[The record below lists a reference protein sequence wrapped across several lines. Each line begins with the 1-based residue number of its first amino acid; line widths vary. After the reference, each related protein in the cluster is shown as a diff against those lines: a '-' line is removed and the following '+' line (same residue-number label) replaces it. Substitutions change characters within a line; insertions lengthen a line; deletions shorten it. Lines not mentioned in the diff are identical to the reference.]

1 MHNKL
6 TGFFASLAGVGA
18 FVMAGWAGY
27 ALYPAGGAVGNDHQS
42 SKSSKA
48 ESVEVQSVTKGNGP
62 SGTQSEAADAAEP
75 FFKYL
80 RWYADETANGRLNAC
95 LEFNQPVAKEQEVE
109 LRPYLDIAP
118 ETAIALSVRGESL
131 CVGGLSYDT
140 EYNLT
145 LKEGL
150 PSNKADLTLG
160 ADQNLTVSFGD
171 KPAFVGFTDNG
182 IILPKSETGGLSIE
196 TVNVDAL
203 DITVERVNHRIL
215 SQTEPNAGTQSLEG
229 EYSYDYEAWEEKVE
243 VWSGELN
250 VANESNVTV
259 KTIFPLQKITK
270 DLDYGAYIV
279 TAKRA
284 TDKENDNRVAQ
295 AWRWIVSTDM
305 ALTSYTGADEMHV
318 NVRSLKSAELVGNV
332 RLELI
337 ARNNEILSSVQ
348 TGADGRASFPSTLLR
363 GEGNIA
369 PKMILAYG
377 PKNDFAMLD
386 LSRSPLD
393 MTAYDVEG
401 RTAQSPIDVFAYTE
415 RGVYRPGET
424 VYLTALLR
432 GDKGGARFDRPVKLT
447 LTKPDGGI
455 AFEQSYESQN
465 MAGALAVDYELPA
478 DAPRG
483 VWTMALLPEG
493 MDNEKRVRFDVQDF
507 VPQKLKLISN
517 LADERLTADAKS
529 TLNLQADFLYGAPGA
544 SLEGE
549 AEARVQIENDPFENY
564 KGYNFGDTQ
573 ETFEERI
580 VEIGTGITDENGQ
593 LNLTVD
599 LAGQDIEWSYPLR
612 LMITS
617 GVAEPGGRFVR
628 KTQYVPLRT
637 QDSYIGFKTGFEGDY
652 ASRNAPV
659 EIDMVNLTAS
669 GEVIDSALNWTLF
682 EEIHDFQWYRE
693 NGEWRY
699 RKDVSDIALFDG
711 ALEVNGGPANWSR
724 KLPSGQYRLEATGPD
739 GDKAA
744 LRFNV
749 GWARPGSGVDAP
761 DRITMGKVEEKVR
774 PGQSVTLSV
783 NSPYAGVGDFV
794 IANETV
800 QSIQTV
806 ALPEGESELTFTFD
820 KSWGDSVYAMV
831 TLYTPEAK
839 DGRSI
844 QRRAAGMSYIALDRS
859 NQTLDVTFEVDEVI
873 KPRQTYEVAV
883 QVANIPKGE
892 EAWVSLAA
900 VDEGI
905 LQLTQYESPDAA
917 KYLYGKK
924 AFSLDVRDDYARLL
938 NPNLGTAAILPQGG
952 DSLGGAGLSVVPTQT
967 VALYQGPVRV
977 KNGQT
982 VIALDIPDF
991 QGQLRI
997 MATAWSASAV
1007 GSGDQDLTVRDPVPL
1022 TVGLPRFLAPG
1033 DKAIATASLDNL
1045 DGAVGDY
1052 SVGAVSELTSK
1063 DAVSFSLARDERR
1076 DISIPIAAEG
1086 LGVSDFNLNV
1096 SGPEGYARNNSL
1108 QIETRSPYRPQVT
1121 KKLTELAPNQ
1131 SYALSS
1137 LNLDGF
1143 IPEVTDVT
1151 LSVSNLPGLDAQTYL
1166 QALSVYP
1173 YGCTEQ
1179 TASTAMPLLFVNQ
1192 LGGIQGLSDEQRR
1205 ARIDLAIKRLVA
1217 RQDAQGAFG
1226 LWRVNDG
1233 NSSPWLQVYVTEF
1246 LLLAK
1251 ENGQA
1256 VPQDALDRALPAVRQ
1271 ISEPNR
1277 YTNLNLNF
1285 NYGWNNSGGLEQ
1297 DIRGYERAAYAH
1309 YVLALA
1315 DAVDVP
1321 DLRYLADN
1329 HSQNITSP
1337 LALTY
1342 LGTALSKIG
1351 DTRRANG
1358 IFNLAKQQ
1366 RGGPNNPDDYYASD
1380 IRNAAAMI
1388 AVAHDYLGEAQN
1400 SELLNY
1406 VAAATQDAQY
1416 LNTQEQSFLVRM
1428 IASLDAGQGELS
1440 LKAEGVNLTK
1450 SKTSQS
1456 VNLDGQSISEGQSI
1470 QNVGDKPVWISAT
1483 ISGLPDSDPGSVA
1496 QGYNVEKQMFSMTG
1510 QAISQNRLVKG
1521 ERAIIRVRINPEQQR
1536 SAMIVLADLL
1546 PAGVEIESILVPD
1559 EAGDAGPYRFL
1570 GDLTDLDMAEMRDDR
1585 FVASERV
1592 NRWDDGE
1599 ISVAYIVRAVTQ
1611 GDFVFPG
1618 AVAEDMYRPE
1628 FNGRTEANRLVI
1640 QGPGSN

>member
-1 MHNKL
+1 MQSKLSGILATL
-6 TGFFASLAGVGA
+6 TGIGAFALAG
-18 FVMAGWAGY
+18 WIGY
-27 ALYPAGGAVGNDHQS
+27 AVYPAGGISGNSPES
-42 SKSSKA
+42 SASSSSTGIDVQPAIDKPRSETEA
-48 ESVEVQSVTKGNGP
+48 HSGESELTIFRYV
-62 SGTQSEAADAAEP
+62 
-75 FFKYL
+75 

-95 LEFNQPVAKEQEVE
+95 LEFNRPVAQEQEVE
-109 LRPYLDIAP
+109 LRPYIDIFP
-118 ETAIALSVRGESL
+118 DEAIALSVRGKSL
-131 CVGGLSYDT
+131 CVGGLSFDT

-150 PSNKADLTLG
+150 PADEAEVSLG
-160 ADQNLTVSFGD
+160 ADQNVTVSFGD

-182 IILPKSETGGLSIE
+182 IILPKTETGGLSIE

-215 SQTEPNAGTQSLEG
+215 SQTEPNAGSQSLEG
-229 EYSYDYEAWEEKVE
+229 EYSYGYEAWDERVE
-243 VWSGELN
+243 VWSGELD
-250 VANESNVTV
+250 VANESNAAV
-259 KTIFPLQKITK
+259 KTIFPLQEITK

-284 TDKENDNRVAQ
+284 TEKENDNRVAQ

-332 RLELI
+332 RLDLI
-337 ARNNEILSSVQ
+337 AQNNDLLGSVE
-348 TGADGRASFPSTLLR
+348 TGSTGRASFPSALLR
-363 GEGNIA
+363 GDGNIA
-369 PKMILAYG
+369 PKMVLAYG
-377 PKNDFAMLD
+377 PNNDFAMLD

-401 RTAQSPIDVFAYTE
+401 RTAQSPIDIFAYTE

-432 GDKGGARFDRPVKLT
+432 GEKGEARFDRPVRLT

-455 AFEQSYESQN
+455 AFEQSYQSRD

-493 MDNEKRVRFDVQDF
+493 METEKRVRFDVQDF
-507 VPQKLKLISN
+507 VPQKLKLVSN
-517 LADERLTADAKS
+517 ITDERLTAEMES
-529 TLNLQADFLYGAPGA
+529 ILNLQADFLYGAPGA

-549 AEARVQIENDPFENY
+549 AEARVQIENEPFENY
-564 KGYNFGDTQ
+564 KGFNFGDTQ
-573 ETFEERI
+573 ETFEEQI
-580 VEIGTGITDENGQ
+580 VEIGTGVTDENGR
-593 LNLTVD
+593 LSLPVD
-599 LAGQDIEWSYPLR
+599 LSGQDIDSSYPLR
-612 LMITS
+612 LMVTS

-637 QDSYIGFKTGFEGDY
+637 QSSYIGFKSGFEGDY

-659 EIDMVNLTAS
+659 NIDLVNVSAS
-669 GEVIDSALNWTLF
+669 GEAIDSALSWTLY

-711 ALEVNGGPANWSR
+711 QITTNGAPATWSR
-724 KLPSGQYRLEATGPD
+724 NLPSGQYRLEAVGPD
-739 GDKAA
+739 GYKAA
-744 LRFNV
+744 YRFNV

-761 DRITMGKVEEKVR
+761 DRIVMGKIEEKVSS
-774 PGQSVTLSV
+774 GQSVTLSV

-800 QSIQTV
+800 QSIQAV
-806 ALPEGESELTFTFD
+806 VLPEGESDLTFTFE
-820 KSWGDSVYAMV
+820 KSWGDSVYAML

-839 DGRSI
+839 DGKSI
-844 QRRAAGMSYIALDRS
+844 QRRAAGMSYIALDRT
-859 NQTLDVTFEVDEVI
+859 NQTLAVTFEAEEI
-873 KPRQTYEVAV
+873 IEPRQTYEVAV
-883 QVANIPKGE
+883 QVANLPKGE
-892 EAWVSLAA
+892 QAWVSLAA

-905 LQLTQYESPDAA
+905 LQLTQYESPDSAE
-917 KYLYGKK
+917 YLYGKK
-924 AFSLDVRDDYARLL
+924 AFNLDVRDDYARLL

-967 VALYQGPVRV
+967 VALYQGPVKV
-977 KNGQT
+977 KGGQT
-982 VIALDIPDF
+982 VIDLEIPDF
-991 QGQLRI
+991 QGQLRL
-997 MATAWSASAV
+997 MATAWSKSAV
-1007 GSGDQDLTVRDPVPL
+1007 GSGEQDLTVRDPVPL

-1033 DKAIATASLDNL
+1033 DTGIATVSLDNL
-1045 DGAVGDY
+1045 DGPLGKY
-1052 SVGAVSELTSK
+1052 SVTPVSELTSK
-1063 DAVSFSLARDERR
+1063 DSTTFNLARDERR
-1076 DISIPIAAEG
+1076 DVTIPIAADS

-1096 SGPEGYARNNSL
+1096 AGLNGYARNNAR
-1108 QIETRSPYRPQVT
+1108 QIETRSPYHPQVT
-1121 KKLTELAPNQ
+1121 KRLTELAPNQ
-1131 SYALSS
+1131 SYSLSS
-1137 LNLDGF
+1137 LNLNGL
-1143 IPEVTDVT
+1143 IPEATDVT

-1246 LLLAK
+1246 LLLAR
-1251 ENGQA
+1251 ENGQS
-1256 VPQDALDRALPAVRQ
+1256 VPQDALDRALSAVRR
-1271 ISEPNR
+1271 ISEPSR

-1297 DIRGYERAAYAH
+1297 DIRRFERAVYAH

-1315 DAVDVP
+1315 DEVDVP

-1329 HSQNITSP
+1329 NADDISSP

-1351 DTRRANG
+1351 DARRANK
-1358 IFNLAKQQ
+1358 IFSLAQDQ
-1366 RGGPNNPDDYYASD
+1366 RGGSGNPDDYYASD
-1380 IRNAAAMI
+1380 LRNAAAMI
-1388 AVAHDYLGEAQN
+1388 AVAHEYVGNEVN
-1400 SELLNY
+1400 SKLLNY
-1406 VAAATQDAQY
+1406 VAAATQEARY
-1416 LNTQEQSFLVRM
+1416 LNTQEQSYLVRM

-1440 LKAEGVNLTK
+1440 LETQGVDLTK
-1450 SKTSQS
+1450 SKTSHS
-1456 VNLDGQSISEGQSI
+1456 VNLGGQTISENQSI
-1470 QNVGDKPVWISAT
+1470 QNLGEKPVWVTAT
-1483 ISGLPDSDPGSVA
+1483 LSGLPDSDPGSVS
-1496 QGYNVEKQMFSMTG
+1496 QGYDVEKQMFSMSG
-1510 QAISQNRLVKG
+1510 AIINQNQLVKG
-1521 ERAIIRVRINPEQQR
+1521 ERAIIRVTIDPEQKR

-1546 PAGVEIESILVPD
+1546 PAGVEIESILVPE
-1559 EAGDAGPYRFL
+1559 EAGDTGPYRFL
-1570 GDLTDLDMAEMRDDR
+1570 GKLTDLDMAEMRDDR
-1585 FVASERV
+1585 LVASERV
-1592 NRWDDGE
+1592 NRWDDGQ
-1599 ISVAYIVRAVTQ
+1599 ISVAYVVRAVTQ

-1628 FNGRTEANRLVI
+1628 FNGRTETKRLII

>member
-1 MHNKL
+1 MQNKL
-6 TGFFASLAGVGA
+6 TGILATLAGIGA
-18 FVMAGWAGY
+18 FALAGWAGY
-27 ALYPAGGAVGNDHQS
+27 AVYPSGGLGGDGSVSDPSSTSAGI
-42 SKSSKA
+42 
-48 ESVEVQSVTKGNGP
+48 EVQPVIDDSTGSEKEL
-62 SGTQSEAADAAEP
+62 QSDEP
-75 FFKYL
+75 TSRFFRYA

-95 LEFNQPVAKEQEVE
+95 LEFNRPVAQEQEVE
-109 LRPYLDIAP
+109 LRPYIDITPNAP
-118 ETAIALSVRGESL
+118 IALSVRGKSL
-131 CVGGLSYDT
+131 CVGGLSFDT

-150 PSNKADLTLG
+150 LSNTADIALG
-160 ADQNLTVSFGD
+160 ADQDVTVSFGD
-171 KPAFVGFTDNG
+171 KPAYVGFTDDG
-182 IILPKSETGGLSIE
+182 IILPKTETGGLSIE
-196 TVNVDAL
+196 TVNVNAL

-215 SQTEPNAGTQSLEG
+215 SQTEPNAGSQSLEG
-229 EYSYDYEAWEEKVE
+229 EYSYGYEAWEEKVE
-243 VWSGELN
+243 IWSGKLD
-250 VANESNVTV
+250 VANESNIAV
-259 KTIFPLQKITK
+259 KTIFPLQEITQ

-284 TDKENDNRVAQ
+284 TEKENDNRVAQ

-318 NVRSLKSAELVGNV
+318 NVRSLKTAELVGNV
-332 RLELI
+332 RLDLI
-337 ARNNEILSSVQ
+337 ARNNDLLGSVQ
-348 TGADGRASFPSTLLR
+348 TGADGRSSFPSALLR
-363 GEGNIA
+363 GQGNIA

-377 PKNDFAMLD
+377 PNNDFAMLD

-401 RTAQSPIDVFAYTE
+401 RTAQSPVDVFAYTE

-432 GDKGGARFDRPVKLT
+432 GEKGKARFDRPVKLT

-455 AFEQSYESQN
+455 AFEQTYQSRD
-465 MAGALAVDYELPA
+465 MAGALAVNYELPA

-483 VWTMALLPEG
+483 VWTMALRPEG
-493 MDNEKRVRFDVQDF
+493 METEKRVRFDVQDF
-507 VPQKLKLISN
+507 VPQKLKLVSS
-517 LADERLTADAKS
+517 LADERMLAEAKS
-529 TLNLQADFLYGAPGA
+529 TLTLQADFLYGAPGA

-564 KGYNFGDTQ
+564 TGYNFGDTQ

-580 VEIGTGITDENGQ
+580 IEIGTGVTDENGQ
-593 LNLTVD
+593 LTLPVD
-599 LAGQDIEWSYPLR
+599 LSGQDIESSYPLR
-612 LMITS
+612 LMVTS

-637 QDSYIGFKTGFEGDY
+637 QESYIGFKTGFEGDY

-659 EIDMVNLTAS
+659 TIDIVNVSAS
-669 GEVIDSALNWTLF
+669 GEAIDSSLNWTLY

-711 ALEVNGGPANWSR
+711 EIETKAAPATWSR
-724 KLPSGQYRLEATGPD
+724 KLPSGQYRLEAIGPS
-739 GDKAA
+739 GHKAA

-761 DRITMGKVEEKVR
+761 DRIVMGKIEEKVI

-794 IANETV
+794 VANETV

-806 ALPEGESELTFTFD
+806 ILPEGESDLTFTFD
-820 KSWGDSVYAMV
+820 KSWGDSVYAML
-831 TLYTPEAK
+831 TLYTPEDK
-839 DGRSI
+839 DGKSI
-844 QRRAAGMSYIALDRS
+844 QRRAAGMSYISLDRTD
-859 NQTLDVTFEVDEVI
+859 QTLAVTFDAEEVI
-873 KPRQTYEVAV
+873 EPRQTYEVVV

-892 EAWVSLAA
+892 QAWVSLAA

-924 AFSLDVRDDYARLL
+924 AFGLEVRDDYARLL

-967 VALYQGPVRV
+967 VALYQGPVQV

-982 VIALDIPDF
+982 VVSLDIPDF
-991 QGQLRI
+991 QGQLRL
-997 MATAWSASAV
+997 MATAWSKSAV
-1007 GSGDQDLTVRDPVPL
+1007 GSGEKDLTVRDPVPL

-1033 DKAIATASLDNL
+1033 DTGFATVSLDNL
-1045 DGAVGDY
+1045 DGPVGDY
-1052 SVGAVSELTSK
+1052 SVTPVSTLTSK
-1063 DAVSFSLARDERR
+1063 DATNFSLARDERR
-1076 DISIPIAAEG
+1076 DVTIPIAADG
-1086 LGVSDFNLNV
+1086 LGISDFILNV
-1096 SGPEGYARNNSL
+1096 AGPDGYARTNER

-1121 KKLTELAPNQ
+1121 KRLTELAPNQ
-1131 SYALSS
+1131 TYTLSS
-1137 LNLDGF
+1137 LNLDGY
-1143 IPEVTDVT
+1143 ILEATDVT

-1166 QALSVYP
+1166 NALSVYP

-1179 TASTAMPLLFVNQ
+1179 TASRAMPLLFVNQ
-1192 LGGIQGLSDEQRR
+1192 LGGIDGLSDEQRH

-1217 RQDAQGAFG
+1217 RQDAEGAFG

-1233 NSSPWLQVYVTEF
+1233 NSSPWLQIYVTEF

-1251 ENGQA
+1251 ENGQS
-1256 VPQDALDRALPAVRQ
+1256 VPQDALDRALSAVRK
-1271 ISEPNR
+1271 ISDPNR

-1297 DIRGYERAAYAH
+1297 DTRRFERAAYAH

-1315 DAVDVP
+1315 DEVDVP

-1329 HSQNITSP
+1329 NAKDIRSP

-1342 LGTALSKIG
+1342 LGAALSKVG
-1351 DTRRANG
+1351 DKRRAKTVFG
-1358 IFNLAKQQ
+1358 RAMEQ
-1366 RGGPNNPDDYYASD
+1366 RGRSENPDDYYASD
-1380 IRNAAAMI
+1380 LRNAAAMV
-1388 AVAHDYLGEAQN
+1388 AVAHDYLGMDETAKLIN
-1400 SELLNY
+1400 FVS
-1406 VAAATQDAQY
+1406 ATTQEAQY
-1416 LNTQEQSFLVRM
+1416 LNTQEQSYLVQM
-1428 IASLDAGQGELS
+1428 IAALDAEQGKLS
-1440 LKAEGVNLTK
+1440 LKTQNIDLTPA
-1450 SKTSQS
+1450 KTSQS
-1456 VNLDGQSISEGQSI
+1456 VSLGGQSIKEDQTI
-1470 QNVGDKPVWISAT
+1470 QNTGNKAVWISAAL
-1483 ISGLPDSDPGSVA
+1483 SGLPDSDPGAMSR
-1496 QGYNVEKQMFSMTG
+1496 GYNVEKQMFSISG
-1510 QAISQNRLVKG
+1510 QVVSQNQLVKG
-1521 ERAIIRVRINPEQQR
+1521 ERAIIRVTIDPEQKR

-1546 PAGVEIESILVPD
+1546 PAGVEIESILLPED
-1559 EAGDAGPYRFL
+1559 AGDTGPYRFL
-1570 GDLTDLDMAEMRDDR
+1570 GELTDLDMAEMRDDR
-1585 FVASERV
+1585 LVASERI
-1592 NRWDDGE
+1592 NRWDNGQ
-1599 ISVAYIVRAVTQ
+1599 ITVAYVIRAITQ
-1611 GDFVFPG
+1611 GEFVFPG

-1628 FNGRTEANRLVI
+1628 FNGRTEAKRLVI

>member
-1 MHNKL
+1 MQSKL
-6 TGFFASLAGVGA
+6 TGIFATLAGIGTFA
-18 FVMAGWAGY
+18 LAGWMGY
-27 ALYPAGGAVGNDHQS
+27 ALYPSGGIGGDGPAS
-42 SKSSKA
+42 SKNSSSSGI
-48 ESVEVQSVTKGNGP
+48 EIQP
-62 SGTQSEAADAAEP
+62 SSDSNSQTEKETLSSNP
-75 FFKYL
+75 TTSIFRYV

-95 LEFNQPVAKEQEVE
+95 LEFNRPIAQEQEVE
-109 LRPYLDIAP
+109 LRPYIDIAP
-118 ETAIALSVRGESL
+118 DQPIALSVRGKSL
-131 CVGGLSYDT
+131 CVGGLSFDT

-150 PSNKADLTLG
+150 PSDVADLVLG
-160 ADQNLTVSFGD
+160 ADQNVTVSFGD

-182 IILPKSETGGLSIE
+182 IILPKTETGGLSIE
-196 TVNVDAL
+196 TVNVEAL
-203 DITVERVNHRIL
+203 EITVERVNHRIL
-215 SQTEPNAGTQSLEG
+215 SQTEPNAGSQSLEG
-229 EYSYDYEAWEEKVE
+229 EYSYGYEAWEEKVE
-243 VWSGELN
+243 VWSGELD
-250 VANESNVTV
+250 VANESNIAV
-259 KTIFPLQKITK
+259 KTIFPLQEITK

-284 TDKENDNRVAQ
+284 TEKESDNRVAQ

-318 NVRSLKSAELVGNV
+318 NVRSLKTAELIGNV
-332 RLELI
+332 RLDLI
-337 ARNNEILSSVQ
+337 ARNNDLLGSVK
-348 TGADGRASFPSTLLR
+348 TSADGRASFPSALLR

-377 PKNDFAMLD
+377 PNNDFVMLD

-401 RTAQSPIDVFAYTE
+401 RTSQSPIDVFAYTE

-432 GDKGGARFDRPVKLT
+432 GGKGEARFDRPVKLT

-455 AFEQSYESQN
+455 AFEQTYQN
-465 MAGALAVDYELPA
+465 RDMAGALAVNYDLPA

-483 VWTMALLPEG
+483 VWTMALRPEG
-493 MDNEKRVRFDVQDF
+493 METEKRVRFDVQDF
-507 VPQKLKLISN
+507 VPQKLKLVSN
-517 LADERLTADAKS
+517 IADERLTGEAKS
-529 TLNLQADFLYGAPGA
+529 SLTLQADFLYGAPGA
-544 SLEGE
+544 SLEAE
-549 AEARVQIENDPFENY
+549 AEARVQIENEPFKNY
-564 KGYNFGDTQ
+564 KGFNFGDTQ

-580 VEIGTGITDENGQ
+580 IEIGTGVTDDNGQ
-593 LNLTVD
+593 LTLPVD
-599 LAGQDIEWSYPLR
+599 LSGQDIASSYPLR
-612 LMITS
+612 LMVTS

-628 KTQYVPLRT
+628 KTLYVPLRS
-637 QDSYIGFKTGFEGDY
+637 QESYIGFKTGFEGDY

-659 EIDMVNLTAS
+659 TIDLVNVSAS
-669 GEVIDSALNWTLF
+669 GEAIDSSLNWTLY

-711 ALEVNGGPANWSR
+711 EIETKAAPATWSR
-724 KLPSGQYRLEATGPD
+724 KLPSGQYRLEAIGP
-739 GDKAA
+739 GGHKAA

-761 DRITMGKVEEKVR
+761 DRIVMGKIEEKVS

-794 IANETV
+794 VANETV
-800 QSIQTV
+800 QSIQNV
-806 ALPEGESELTFTFD
+806 ILPEGESDLTFTFD
-820 KSWGDSVYAMV
+820 KSWGDSVYAML
-831 TLYTPEAK
+831 TLYTPEDK
-839 DGRSI
+839 NGKSI
-844 QRRAAGMSYIALDRS
+844 QHRAAGMSYISLDRS
-859 NQTLDVTFEVDEVI
+859 DQTLAVTFETDAIIE
-873 KPRQTYEVAV
+873 PRQTYEVAV

-892 EAWVSLAA
+892 QAWVSLAA

-924 AFSLDVRDDYARLL
+924 AFGLEVRDDYARLL

-967 VALYQGPVRV
+967 VALYHGPVKV

-982 VIALDIPDF
+982 VIALEIPDF
-991 QGQLRI
+991 QGQLRL
-997 MATAWSASAV
+997 MATAWSKSAV
-1007 GSGDQDLTVRDPVPL
+1007 GSGEQDLTVRDPVPL

-1033 DKAIATASLDNL
+1033 DTGFATVSLDNL
-1045 DGAVGDY
+1045 DGPVGDY
-1052 SVGAVSELTSK
+1052 SVTPVSTLTSK
-1063 DAVSFSLARDERR
+1063 DATNFSLARDERR
-1076 DISIPIAAEG
+1076 DVTIPIAADG
-1086 LGVSDFNLNV
+1086 LGISDFILNV
-1096 SGPEGYARNNSL
+1096 AGPDGYARTNER

-1121 KKLTELAPNQ
+1121 KRLTELAPNQ
-1131 SYALSS
+1131 TYTLSS
-1137 LNLDGF
+1137 LNRDGY
-1143 IPEVTDVT
+1143 ILEATDVT

-1166 QALSVYP
+1166 NALSVYP

-1192 LGGIQGLSDEQRR
+1192 LGGIDGLSEEQRH

-1217 RQDAQGAFG
+1217 RQDAEGAFG

-1256 VPQDALDRALPAVRQ
+1256 VPQDALDRALSAVRK
-1271 ISEPNR
+1271 ISEPSR

-1297 DIRGYERAAYAH
+1297 DIRRFERAAYAH

-1315 DAVDVP
+1315 DEVDVP

-1329 HSQNITSP
+1329 NAGDIRSP

-1342 LGTALSKIG
+1342 LGAALSKIG
-1351 DTRRANG
+1351 DTRRANK
-1358 IFNLAKQQ
+1358 IFSLAHEQ
-1366 RGGPNNPDDYYASD
+1366 RDGSGNPDDYYASD
-1380 IRNAAAMI
+1380 LRNAAAMI
-1388 AVAHDYLGEAQN
+1388 AVAHDYIGPDQN
-1400 SELLNY
+1400 SELLNLI
-1406 VAAATQDAQY
+1406 AAATQEAQY
-1416 LNTQEQSFLVRM
+1416 LNTQEQSYLVRM
-1428 IASLDAGQGELS
+1428 IAALDAGRGEILLKTQGLEL
-1440 LKAEGVNLTK
+1440 NK
-1450 SKTSQS
+1450 SKASHFIILGGQAITESQT
-1456 VNLDGQSISEGQSI
+1456 I
-1470 QNVGDKPVWISAT
+1470 QNMGDKPVWVSAT
-1483 ISGLPDSDPGSVA
+1483 LSGLPDSDPGAVS
-1496 QGYNVEKQMFSMTG
+1496 QGYDVKKGMFSMSG
-1510 QAISQNRLVKG
+1510 QVLSENQLVKG
-1521 ERAIIRVRINPEQQR
+1521 ERAIIRVTIDPEQKR

-1546 PAGVEIESILVPD
+1546 PAGVEIESILLPE
-1559 EAGDAGPYRFL
+1559 EAGDTGLYRFL
-1570 GDLTDLDMAEMRDDR
+1570 GKLTELDMAEMRDDR
-1585 FVASERV
+1585 LIASERV
-1592 NRWDDGE
+1592 NRWDDGQ

-1628 FNGRTEANRLVI
+1628 FNGRTKTERLII